1 MSIRNLDSLF
11 DPSCVAVIGAS
22 HRPGRVGTTVWRN
35 LRSSGF
41 AGPVLAVNPK
51 YKELDGQPVAAHVRD
66 LPQTPELAVIC
77 TPPDGV
83 AELIAELGAMG
94 TKAAVLLTAGL
105 TKAQKDAIRAAA
117 KPHLLRILGPNCIGM
132 LSPHLGLNAS
142 FAHISAQP
150 GEIAFV
156 SQSGALTTAL
166 LDWAA
171 SKNIGFSHFVSLGEK
186 LDVDFGDMLDYL
198 ASDPK
203 TRAILLYIESVNA
216 PRKFMSA
223 ARAAARN
230 KPVIV
235 VKAGRSDVGQKAAA
249 SHTGAL
255 AGADHVYDAA
265 IARAGMLR
273 VDTVQQ
279 LFMAVETLARF
290 RGNTAD
296 ALTILTNGG
305 GAGVMAADAADNA
318 GVELA
323 ELAPETIT
331 KLDAVLPGTWSR
343 GNPIDIIGDA
353 PVDRYVKALE
363 VLATDPAAGA
373 VLLLHAPTA
382 IVPSNEIAQAL
393 LPLAQHQP
401 PRLMGCWLG
410 EQAVRAAR
418 QTFQQGNIASY
429 FTPEQA
435 VRAFGFGVTYRRN
448 QAQLMEAPPAAR
460 AQVSVDRE
468 LVQGV
473 VRQVLAEGR
482 ELLTEAEAK
491 QVLAAYGVPVVGTRT
506 VPAVPQTAAE
516 AAQAMGFPVVLK
528 ILSKD
533 ITHKSDMG
541 GVVLDLESAEDVANA
556 ARAMLERVRRAR
568 PDAQVDGFTVQAM
581 VRRPLAQELIV
592 GASIDPVF
600 GPIILFGH
608 GGTAVEVIGDR
619 AVALPPLSEP
629 LARALVQR
637 TRVAK
642 LLAGYRGI
650 PAADLQGVYS
660 VLQAV
665 SQLLADVPELAE
677 LDINPLV
684 ADAEGVLALDG
695 RIRVKATAPGGAA
708 KFAIEPYPAHLVE
721 TITWQGQSLSLRPIR
736 PEDEAQHL
744 AFLEKLDPE
753 DIRMRVFYSRRSIE
767 RTELARLTQI
777 DYARE
782 MAFVAVAADPAD
794 PSGREQTLGVVR
806 AISDPD
812 NIAAEYG
819 IIIRSDLKGGGLGR
833 ILMEKM
839 VRYAREHGTQRLE
852 GLVIA
857 ENRAML
863 ELCRELG
870 FEELEHAVGAEHRQ
884 VVLKLH

>member
-11 DPSCVAVIGAS
+11 DPASVAVIGAS
-22 HRPGRVGTTVWRN
+22 NRPARVGTTVWHN
-35 LRSSGF
+35 LRNAGF
-41 AGPVLAVNPK
+41 KGPVMAVNPK
-51 YKELDGQPVAAHVRD
+51 YTELDGQPVVARVRD
-66 LPQTPELAVIC
+66 LPQAPELAVIC
-77 TPPDGV
+77 TPPNGV

-105 TKAQKDAIRAAA
+105 SAEQKARIRAAA

-171 SKNIGFSHFVSLGEK
+171 SKSIGFSHFVSLGEK

-198 ASDPK
+198 ASDAK

-290 RGNTAD
+290 RGNSAD

-318 GVELA
+318 GVDLA
-323 ELAPETIT
+323 DLAPETIAR
-331 KLDAVLPGTWSR
+331 LDAVLPGTWSR

-363 VLATDPAAGA
+363 VLADDPAAGA

-382 IVPSNEIAQAL
+382 IVPSNDIAQAL
-393 LPLAQHQP
+393 LPLAQHRP

-460 AQVSVDRE
+460 AQVSVDQATVRA
-468 LVQGV
+468 V
-473 VRQVLAEGR
+473 VRDVLAQGR

-491 QVLAAYGVPVVGTRT
+491 QVLSAYGIPVVPTRT
-506 VPAVPQTAAE
+506 VPGEPRAAALAAE
-516 AAQAMGFPVVLK
+516 QIGFPVVLK
-528 ILSKD
+528 ILSKE

-541 GVVLDLESAEDVANA
+541 GVVLDLESADDVANA

-568 PDAQVDGFTVQAM
+568 PDAHIEGFTVQAM
-581 VRRPLAQELIV
+581 VRRPQAQELIV
-592 GASIDPVF
+592 GASIDAVF

-619 AVALPPLSEP
+619 AVALPPLNEP

-684 ADAEGVLALDG
+684 ADADGVLALDG
-695 RIRVKATAPGGAA
+695 RIRVKADAPGGAA
-708 KFAIEPYPAHLVE
+708 RFAIEPYPAHLVE
-721 TITWQGQSLSLRPIR
+721 TITWQGQNLTLRPIR

-782 MAFVAVAADPAD
+782 MAFVAVAADPND
-794 PSGREQTLGVVR
+794 PAGHEQTLGVVR

-839 VRYAREHGTQRLE
+839 VRYARAHGTQRLE
-852 GLVIA
+852 GLVIS
-857 ENRAML
+857 ENHAML
-863 ELCRELG
+863 ELCRDLG
-870 FEELEHAVGAEHRQ
+870 FEELEHAVGVEHRQ
-884 VVLKLH
+884 VVLKLT